1 MACKTGFPLLSVS
14 VVRSNEVELDEL
26 DQQIRGSACFISR
39 HSFKDMAFQEN
50 GIGTIRLLEQHLPC
64 ARLKR
69 LLVHVSSM
77 GVTAIRTTRL
87 LSLFHLD
94 NGTHHHPPAREFT
107 FFCSKIHHTFSI
119 NACYRVPDPRRP
131 PSSTFRNEN
140 DKNDC
145 RPTST
150 TLLSSSLRAPFV
162 PPPTTSLTHHAHNSH
177 HVAPHSHPHVLIFFS
192 RLLS

>member
-94 NGTHHHPPAREFT
+94 NGTTHLPVNSH
-107 FFCSKIHHTFSI
+107 FFAAKFITHFPSTRAIASQILGDRPLQRFAMKTTKMI
-119 NACYRVPDPRRP
+119 AVPRAQP
-131 PSSTFRNEN
+131 F
-140 DKNDC
+140 C
-145 RPTST
+145 RP
-150 TLLSSSLRAPFV
+150 V
-162 PPPTTSLTHHAHNSH
+162 
-177 HVAPHSHPHVLIFFS
+177 
-192 RLLS
+192 